1 MSVESGLRTEW
12 NKNKSAHT
20 EDKGKVFV
28 LPRINLL
35 FKYGSKFTTRIGGGL
50 GYRPL
55 TIFNEEAEPYGY
67 KGILP
72 VDFAVAETER
82 SYGLNADV
90 NYQSYFGNNR
100 MLTINHM
107 FFYNQIHNPVV
118 LSGTSTGLRFVNSQS
133 HIESKGF
140 ETQVKYTIGKFTWF
154 VGYTYTDAVFDNPGK
169 NEFLVLVPKHSIKG
183 DVLFVETGKWR
194 IGADYE
200 FKSRQ
205 RLSTERYTKNLFI
218 TGVVLERMIGK
229 FVLFFN
235 AENITDVRQSRY
247 ESLLSGPYH
256 TTQFTEVWAPL
267 DGRFLNFGLKVSL

>member
-1 MSVESGLRTEW
+1 
-12 NKNKSAHT
+12 
-20 EDKGKVFV
+20 
-28 LPRINLL
+28 
-35 FKYGSKFTTRIGGGL
+35 
-50 GYRPL
+50 
-55 TIFNEEAEPYGY
+55 
-67 KGILP
+67 
-72 VDFAVAETER
+72 VDFTEVKTER

-100 MLTINHM
+100 ILTINHM
-107 FFYNQIHNPVV
+107 FFYNQIHEPVV
-118 LSGTSTGLRFVNSQS
+118 LSSTTSGLSFINSRS

-140 ETQVKYTIGKFTWF
+140 ETQVKFTAGKFTLF

-183 DVLFVETGKWR
+183 DLLFVESGKWR
-194 IGADYE
+194 IGWDYE

-205 RLSTERYTKNLFI
+205 RLSTDRYTKNLFM
-218 TGVVLERMIGK
+218 TGVVMERTIGK

-247 ESLLSGPYH
+247 ELLLSGPYN

-267 DGRFLNFGLKVSL
+267 DGRFLNFGIKVSL